1 VQRLPKKLL
10 LAALLLAAAFAW
22 WFADAPVVRN
32 AVAFARVQLGIAGKE
47 ASASPLYLTA
57 AVEQGELRRV
67 TTATGTL
74 NAIINV
80 EVGSQLSGQVA
91 ELLVDFNDE
100 VKKDQPL
107 ARLDQRSFK
116 AHVAEAQAAMELAQ
130 VSVEVARARL
140 ERAEIDARDSEA
152 QRAVLKARTDN
163 ARVKF
168 ESARTELHRKETLRE
183 RQVGTAVDIEDA
195 QTKVAS
201 AAASLREAEAI
212 AAAQENLVAGTKAD
226 LRRVKSELESALASI
241 PQKRAL
247 LEVAQIDLDR
257 TTIRS
262 PIDGVVVGRN
272 VNEGQTLAT
281 TLEAKTLF
289 IVAGDLHHMQ
299 IEAKV
304 DEADIGKIRVG
315 QEATFTVDSHPGRQ
329 FSGLVRQVRKAPQV
343 VQNVVTYIVVL
354 SAANPENLLLPGMT
368 ALVRITVNR
377 TGPVLKVPLA
387 ALRYAPKPKE
397 GAAAAE
403 QGNVGNGVQPAW
415 AGDLQFSRGRAASV
429 WMLGADGQPRS
440 VLVGLGEDD
449 SSHAAILSGPLSPG
463 DRVIVGEAAATGPRR
478 LFGIRIGL

>member
-1 VQRLPKKLL
+1 VRDA
-10 LAALLLAAAFAW
+10 LAI
-22 WFADAPVVRN
+22 
-32 AVAFARVQLGIAGKE
+32 ARAQLGIQQSSAAPSPSQYIT
-47 ASASPLYLTA
+47 AS
-57 AVEQGELRRV
+57 VEEGELRRIV
-67 TTATGTL
+67 TATGTL

-100 VKKDQPL
+100 VKNGQPL

-116 AHVAEAQAAMELAQ
+116 AHVAEAQAAMELAE
-130 VSVEVARARL
+130 VSVQVARARL
-140 ERAEIDARDSEA
+140 QRAEIDARDSEA

-163 ARVKF
+163 ARVKL
-168 ESARTELHRKETLRE
+168 AAAQTELHRKETLRE
-183 RQVGTAVDIEDA
+183 RQVGTTVEIEDA

-212 AAAQENLVAGTKAD
+212 AAAQENLVAGTQAD
-226 LRRVKSELESALASI
+226 LRRVKSELESAVASI
-241 PQKRAL
+241 PQKQAL
-247 LEVAQIDLDR
+247 LDVAQIDLDR

-262 PIDGVVVGRN
+262 PIDGVIVGRN

-289 IVAGDLHHMQ
+289 MVAGDLHQMQ

-315 QEATFTVDSHPGRQ
+315 QEATFTVDAHPGRQ

-403 QGNVGNGVQPAW
+403 QSSPGNGIQPAW

-429 WMLGADGQPRS
+429 WTLGPDGQPRS

-449 SSHAAILSGPLSPG
+449 SSHAAVLGGPLSAG
-463 DRVIVGEAAATGPRR
+463 DRVIIGEAATAAPRR

>member
-1 VQRLPKKLL
+1 MKKIFI
-10 LAALLLAAAFAW
+10 AAFLLAAALAW
-22 WFADAPVVRN
+22 WFADAPLVRDQL
-32 AVAFARVQLGIAGKE
+32 AWGGTQLGIDQGKGGP
-47 ASASPLYLTA
+47 APSHYITA
-57 AVEQGELRRV
+57 AVEEGELRRV

-107 ARLDQRSFK
+107 ARLDQRSFN
-116 AHVAEAQAAMELAQ
+116 AHVAEAQAAMELAE
-130 VSVEVARARL
+130 VSVEAARARL

-168 ESARTELHRKETLRE
+168 ESARTELRRKETLRE

-212 AAAQENLVAGTKAD
+212 AAAQENLVAGTQAD
-226 LRRVKSELESALASI
+226 LRRVKSELDSAVASI

-247 LEVAQIDLDR
+247 LDVAQIDLDR

-262 PIDGVVVGRN
+262 PIDGVIVGRN
-272 VNEGQTLAT
+272 VNQGQTLAT

-289 IVAGDLHHMQ
+289 IVAGDLHQMQ

-304 DEADIGKIRVG
+304 DEADIGKIKVG

-329 FSGLVRQVRKAPQV
+329 FSGVVRQVRKAPQV

-429 WMLGADGQPRS
+429 WTLGADGQPRS

-449 SSHAAILSGPLSPG
+449 SSHAAVLSGPVSPG
-463 DRVIVGEAAATGPRR
+463 DRVIVGDAAAAAPRR

>member
-1 VQRLPKKLL
+1 MKKLF
-10 LAALLLAAAFAW
+10 LAALLLTAAFAW
-22 WFADAPVVRN
+22 WFSDAPLVRDQL
-32 AVAFARVQLGIAGKE
+32 AWGGAQLGIHQGK
-47 ASASPLYLTA
+47 AAPAPSQYIMA
-57 AVEQGELRRV
+57 AVEEGELRRV

-130 VSVEVARARL
+130 VGVEAARARL

-168 ESARTELHRKETLRE
+168 ESARTELRRKETLRE

-212 AAAQENLVAGTKAD
+212 AAAQENLVAGTQAD
-226 LRRVKSELESALASI
+226 LRRVRSELDSAVASI
-241 PQKRAL
+241 PQKQAL
-247 LEVAQIDLDR
+247 LDVAQIDLDR

-262 PIDGVVVGRN
+262 PIDGVIVGRN
-272 VNEGQTLAT
+272 VNQGQTLAT

-289 IVAGDLHHMQ
+289 IVAGDLHQMQ

-304 DEADIGKIRVG
+304 DEADIGKIKVG

-329 FSGLVRQVRKAPQV
+329 FSGVVRQVRKAPQV

-377 TGPVLKVPLA
+377 TGPILKVPLA

-403 QGNVGNGVQPAW
+403 QASAGNGVQPAW

-429 WMLGADGQPRS
+429 WTLGPDGQPRS

-449 SSHAAILSGPLSPG
+449 SSHAAVLSGPLSPG
-463 DRVIVGEAAATGPRR
+463 DRVIVGEATTAAPRR